1 MVQKYNKLFESVW
14 FSGRYWHILTHF
26 VEHLKDFNMNVQ
38 RIVDIITSNKLSKID
53 IASRMKVSRTTLDN
67 LLNGADVK
75 VSTVE
80 NLAEVLGVDVAE
92 FFSSDKKTPSLSNK
106 SVVDMNELERE
117 VIALRAENKVL
128 REIQGLSAR
137 SQVHVG

>member
-1 MVQKYNKLFESVW
+1 MYSLVGVFN
-14 FSGRYWHILTHF
+14 ILTHF

-53 IASRMKVSRTTLDN
+53 IASKMKVSRTTLDN

-80 NLAEVLGVDVAE
+80 NLAEVLGVEVAE
-92 FFSSDKKTPSLSNK
+92 FFSSDKKTPSLANK

>member
-1 MVQKYNKLFESVW
+1 
-14 FSGRYWHILTHF
+14 
-26 VEHLKDFNMNVQ
+26 MNVQ
-38 RIVDIITSNKLSKID
+38 RIMDIIMSNKLSKIE

-92 FFSSDKKTPSLSNK
+92 FLVQIRKRL
-106 SVVDMNELERE
+106 L
-117 VIALRAENKVL
+117 
-128 REIQGLSAR
+128 
-137 SQVHVG
+137 

>member
-1 MVQKYNKLFESVW
+1 
-14 FSGRYWHILTHF
+14 
-26 VEHLKDFNMNVQ
+26 MNTQ
-38 RIVDIITSNKLSKID
+38 RIVNIIVSSKLSKID
-53 IASRMKVSRTTLDN
+53 IASKMKVSRTTLDN

-92 FFSSDKKTPSLSNK
+92 FFRSDDNATPLSNTNK
-106 SVVDMNELERE
+106 VDLNDLERE

-128 REIQGLSAR
+128 REIQGLSER
-137 SQVHVG
+137 SHVHVG

>member
-1 MVQKYNKLFESVW
+1 
-14 FSGRYWHILTHF
+14 
-26 VEHLKDFNMNVQ
+26 MNVQ
-38 RIVDIITSNKLSKID
+38 RIMNVITSNKLSKID

-92 FFSSDKKTPSLSNK
+92 FFRSDDNATSLSNINK
-106 SVVDMNELERE
+106 VDLNDLERE

-128 REIQGLSAR
+128 REIQGLSER
-137 SQVHVG
+137 SHVHVG

>member
-1 MVQKYNKLFESVW
+1 
-14 FSGRYWHILTHF
+14 
-26 VEHLKDFNMNVQ
+26 MNVQ
-38 RIVDIITSNKLSKID
+38 RIVDIIVSNKLSKID

-117 VIALRAENKVL
+117 VIDLRA
-128 REIQGLSAR
+128 
-137 SQVHVG
+137 

>member
-1 MVQKYNKLFESVW
+1 
-14 FSGRYWHILTHF
+14 
-26 VEHLKDFNMNVQ
+26 MNVQ
-38 RIVDIITSNKLSKID
+38 RIVDSITSSKLSKID
-53 IASRMKVSRTTLDN
+53 IASKMKVSRTTLDN

-92 FFSSDKKTPSLSNK
+92 FFSSEKKAPSLANK

>member
-1 MVQKYNKLFESVW
+1 
-14 FSGRYWHILTHF
+14 
-26 VEHLKDFNMNVQ
+26 MNVQ

-92 FFSSDKKTPSLSNK
+92 FFSSDKITPSLSN
-106 SVVDMNELERE
+106 SSNVADMNELERE

-128 REIQGLSAR
+128 REIQGLSAK

>member
-1 MVQKYNKLFESVW
+1 
-14 FSGRYWHILTHF
+14 
-26 VEHLKDFNMNVQ
+26 MNVQ

-53 IASRMKVSRTTLDN
+53 IASRMKVSRTTLDK
-67 LLNGADVK
+67 LLNVADVK

-128 REIQGLSAR
+128 RRFRVFRLEAR
-137 SQVHVG
+137 YM

>member
-1 MVQKYNKLFESVW
+1 
-14 FSGRYWHILTHF
+14 
-26 VEHLKDFNMNVQ
+26 MNVQ

-53 IASRMKVSRTTLDN
+53 IASKMKVSRTTLDN

-92 FFSSDKKTPSLSNK
+92 FFSSDKKLPSLAHSSN
-106 SVVDMNELERE
+106 VADMNELERE

-128 REIQGLSAR
+128 REIQGLPSR

>member
-1 MVQKYNKLFESVW
+1 
-14 FSGRYWHILTHF
+14 
-26 VEHLKDFNMNVQ
+26 MNVQ

-92 FFSSDKKTPSLSNK
+92 FFSSDKKTLSLSN
-106 SVVDMNELERE
+106 SSNVADMNELERE

>member
-1 MVQKYNKLFESVW
+1 
-14 FSGRYWHILTHF
+14 
-26 VEHLKDFNMNVQ
+26 MNVK

-92 FFSSDKKTPSLSNK
+92 FFSSDKKTPSLSN
-106 SVVDMNELERE
+106 SSNVADMNELERE

>member
-1 MVQKYNKLFESVW
+1 
-14 FSGRYWHILTHF
+14 
-26 VEHLKDFNMNVQ
+26 MNVQ

-92 FFSSDKKTPSLSNK
+92 FLVQIRKRLLYLTAVMWL
-106 SVVDMNELERE
+106 
-117 VIALRAENKVL
+117 I
-128 REIQGLSAR
+128 
-137 SQVHVG
+137 

>member
-1 MVQKYNKLFESVW
+1 
-14 FSGRYWHILTHF
+14 
-26 VEHLKDFNMNVQ
+26 MNVQ
-38 RIVDIITSNKLSKID
+38 RIMGIITSNKLSKID

-92 FFSSDKKTPSLSNK
+92 FFRSDDNATSLSNINK
-106 SVVDMNELERE
+106 VDLNDLERE

-128 REIQGLSAR
+128 REIQGLSER
-137 SQVHVG
+137 SHVHVG

>member
-1 MVQKYNKLFESVW
+1 
-14 FSGRYWHILTHF
+14 
-26 VEHLKDFNMNVQ
+26 MNVQ

-92 FFSSDKKTPSLSNK
+92 FFSSEKKVPSLASN
-106 SVVDMNELERE
+106 VVDMNELERE

>member
-1 MVQKYNKLFESVW
+1 M
-14 FSGRYWHILTHF
+14 
-26 VEHLKDFNMNVQ
+26 
-38 RIVDIITSNKLSKID
+38 DIITSNKLSKID

-80 NLAEVLGVDVAE
+80 NLAEVLGVDVAD
-92 FFSSDKKTPSLSNK
+92 FFCSEQKAPSLANSSNV
-106 SVVDMNELERE
+106 SDMNELERE

>member
-1 MVQKYNKLFESVW
+1 
-14 FSGRYWHILTHF
+14 
-26 VEHLKDFNMNVQ
+26 MNVQ
-38 RIVDIITSNKLSKID
+38 RIVDIITSSKLSKID

-80 NLAEVLGVDVAE
+80 NLAEVLGVDVAG
-92 FFSSDKKTPSLSNK
+92 FFSSEKKAPSLASN
-106 SVVDMNELERE
+106 SNVVDMNELERE